1 MMRVDLHNISDITV
15 RVHKSDYDSSGW
27 FVLGFKT
34 KRYGQAEAEDSDDQ
48 ITLFTD
54 WHTPIEDV
62 YSALMDN
69 LQAAMAQAREEHTA
83 KLAEKEAKKAEEA
96 SV

>member
-1 MMRVDLHNISDITV
+1 MRVDLHNISDITV
-15 RVHKSDYDSSGW
+15 RIHKSDYDTSGW
-27 FVLGFKT
+27 FTLGFKT
-34 KRYGQAEAEDSDDQ
+34 KSWGQNEHRECDSQ

-54 WHTPIEDV
+54 WQTPIED
-62 YSALMDN
+62 
-69 LQAAMAQAREEHTA
+69 LQAAMAEALEEHTA

>member
-1 MMRVDLHNISDITV
+1 MRVDLHNIADITV
-15 RVHKSDYDSSGW
+15 RVHKSDYDNSGW
-27 FVLGFKT
+27 FVFGFKT
-34 KRYGQAEAEDSDDQ
+34 KSWGQNEPRDCDSQ

-54 WHTPIEDV
+54 WQTPIEDI
-62 YSALMDN
+62 YSSLMDH
-69 LQAAMAQAREEHTA
+69 LQAAMAEAREEHAA

>member
-1 MMRVDLHNISDITV
+1 MRVDLHNISDITV
-15 RVHKSDYDSSGW
+15 RINKSDYDNSGW

-34 KRYGQAEAEDSDDQ
+34 KSWGQNEASDSDNQ

-54 WHTPIEDV
+54 WQTPIEDI
-62 YSALMDN
+62 YSALMDH
-69 LQAAMAQAREEHTA
+69 LQAAMAEAREEHTA
-83 KLAEKEAKKAEEA
+83 KLAEKEAKKAAEA

>member
-1 MMRVDLHNISDITV
+1 MRVDLHSIADITV
-15 RVHKSDYDSSGW
+15 RIHKSDYDQSGW
-27 FVLGFKT
+27 FTIGFKT
-34 KRYGQAEAEDSDDQ
+34 KSWGEKEPRDSDDQ

-54 WHTPIEDV
+54 WQTPIEDV
-62 YSALMDN
+62 YSSLMDH
-69 LQAAMAQAREEHTA
+69 LQAAMAEAREEHAA

>member
-1 MMRVDLHNISDITV
+1 MRVDLHNISDITV
-15 RVHKSDYDSSGW
+15 RIHKSDYDTSGW
-27 FVLGFKT
+27 FTLGFKT
-34 KRYGQAEAEDSDDQ
+34 KSWGQNEHRECDSQ

-54 WHTPIEDV
+54 WQTPIEDV
-62 YSALMDN
+62 YSSLMDH
-69 LQAAMAQAREEHTA
+69 LQAAMAEALEEHTA